1 MFLHSFLF
9 IYFLSFRIFWCAI
22 FMSTSTSM
30 PVIKLDCVRRKM
42 HNNNNNN
49 DDNDNNTTTNN
60 NLDCGWT
67 LKLFLTGM
75 WHSLAALLP
84 LRCSL
89 CDAHF
94 VCTYRR
100 MPVVTGDSTTRL
112 LDSPRS
118 LCSGSTWRIPRRLLA
133 RATTTS
139 NAMHSRQVPWAVGR
153 CPLAV
158 GSRGPRAD
166 VYFRFACFQLSSGWR
181 CSLSV
186 AESECLVL
194 ARRRCCCC
202 CCCRCHRA
210 LLDFVLYARF

>member
-1 MFLHSFLF
+1 MFFHSFLF

-42 HNNNNNN
+42 HNNNNNDNNNN
-49 DDNDNNTTTNN
+49 DDNDDNNTTTNN

-139 NAMHSRQVPWAVGR
+139 NAMHSRQVPWAVARWPWIVVARGPMCTFALHAFSSQVDGAAR
-153 CPLAV
+153 CP
-158 GSRGPRAD
+158 
-166 VYFRFACFQLSSGWR
+166 
-181 CSLSV
+181 
-186 AESECLVL
+186 
-194 ARRRCCCC
+194 
-202 CCCRCHRA
+202 
-210 LLDFVLYARF
+210 

>member
-1 MFLHSFLF
+1 MFMFFHSFLF

-42 HNNNNNN
+42 HNNNHNNHNNNNNN
-49 DDNDNNTTTNN
+49 DGNDNNTTTNN

-112 LDSPRS
+112 LDSFAVQWFDLENPEEVT
-118 LCSGSTWRIPRRLLA
+118 CPGEYNIKC
-133 RATTTS
+133 
-139 NAMHSRQVPWAVGR
+139 NAFQASAVGR
-153 CPLAV
+153 GPLAV
-158 GSRGPRAD
+158 DSRGPRAD

-181 CSLSV
+181 SLSV

-194 ARRRCCCC
+194 ARRS